1 MTAKNYCIDRYLN
14 KTVDVD
20 IKDID
25 RYGWTVA
32 VLSLGKEVI
41 NEHLIKIGLAWDYHY
56 YSKSEVYANLQ
67 KLAKVNKVGLWIEDE
82 PVEPRVWR
90 KTH

>member
-1 MTAKNYCIDRYLN
+1 
-14 KTVDVD
+14 
-20 IKDID
+20 
-25 RYGWTVA
+25 